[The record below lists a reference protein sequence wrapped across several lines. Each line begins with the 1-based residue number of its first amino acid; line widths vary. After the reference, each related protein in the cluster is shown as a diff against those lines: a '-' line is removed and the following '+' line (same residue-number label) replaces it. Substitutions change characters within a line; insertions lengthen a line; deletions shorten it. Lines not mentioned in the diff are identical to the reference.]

1 MGAERMRAF
10 GPERGC
16 RIGAPPCKRSFD
28 SLRSLRM
35 TVWVG
40 GRTNRGAMSEAIR
53 GAVSSTVPPLAPP
66 MTLCLFEDAT
76 VAHLAPLALT
86 RAASDLRTGAR
97 TLGER
102 LAAAFPHDRLAI
114 HARAAVRDVTARE
127 HPDAA
132 RAEAIAGPTLFVNS
146 RWLVHADATAD
157 LVARLVR
164 TGEPRAVVDAHGA
177 LLALVHPDPDPAWA
191 EADAFAPDLDGIA
204 TETAPAEMISRLW
217 HLLDDVAD
225 RIAEDL
231 DAIGGLGEIHGTV
244 MDGAHLV
251 APERIHIGSGATVR
265 TGAVLDAT
273 NGPIR
278 LAPGATV
285 GENAVLR
292 GPVWLGPGA
301 TANPAA
307 RLDAT
312 AAGERCK
319 LGGEVHASVLH
330 SFSSKGHDGY
340 LGNSSLGRWC
350 NLGAATDTSN
360 LKNDYGEVTQYDA
373 VARDF
378 VGTGRQFVGLVMGD
392 HSKCSI
398 HSMFNTGTVVGVFCN
413 LYGAGFPPRY
423 VPSFAWGGADGLVP
437 YRTAKAFRVAEAV
450 MARRDRELSRAERTL
465 LTHIS
470 EDEGQGTTDAG

>member
-1 MGAERMRAF
+1 
-10 GPERGC
+10 
-16 RIGAPPCKRSFD
+16 
-28 SLRSLRM
+28 
-35 TVWVG
+35 
-40 GRTNRGAMSEAIR
+40 
-53 GAVSSTVPPLAPP
+53 
-66 MTLCLFEDAT
+66 MTLCLFEDAA

-102 LAAAFPHDRLAI
+102 LADAFPHERLAV

-132 RAEAIAGPTLFVNS
+132 RAEALSGPTLFVNG
-146 RWLVHADATAD
+146 RWLVRDDEAAD
-157 LVARLVR
+157 LVRRLARA
-164 TGEPRAVVDAHGA
+164 GEPRAVVHDASGA
-177 LLALVHPDPDPAWA
+177 LLALVAPQPDPVWA
-191 EADAFAPDLDGIA
+191 EADAFAPDLGGVESEA
-204 TETAPAEMISRLW
+204 VPAELVSRLW
-217 HLLDDVAD
+217 HLLDDVGA

-231 DAIGGLGEIHGTV
+231 EAMGGLGEVHGTV
-244 MDGAHLV
+244 MEGAHLV
-251 APERIHIGSGATVR
+251 APERIHVGSGATVR

-273 NGPIR
+273 SGPIR
-278 LAPGATV
+278 LDPGATV

-301 TANPAA
+301 AANPAA

-319 LGGEVHASVLH
+319 LGGEVHASILH

-340 LGNSSLGRWC
+340 LGNSQLGRWC

-373 VARDF
+373 VERDF

-413 LYGAGFPPRY
+413 LFGAGFPPRH

-437 YRTAKAFRVAEAV
+437 YRTDKAFRVAEAV
-450 MARRDRELSRAERTL
+450 MARRERELSAAERAL
-465 LTHIS
+465 LAAIAA
-470 EDEGQGTTDAG
+470 EAGLG

>member
-1 MGAERMRAF
+1 
-10 GPERGC
+10 
-16 RIGAPPCKRSFD
+16 
-28 SLRSLRM
+28 
-35 TVWVG
+35 
-40 GRTNRGAMSEAIR
+40 
-53 GAVSSTVPPLAPP
+53 
-66 MTLCLFEDAT
+66 MTLCLFEDAA

-86 RAASDLRTGAR
+86 RAASDLQAGAR

-102 LAAAFPHDRLAI
+102 LADTFPHERLAV

-132 RAEAIAGPTLFVNS
+132 RAEALAGPTLFVNS
-146 RWLVHADATAD
+146 RWLAHDDETAD
-157 LVARLVR
+157 LVRRLARA
-164 TGEPRAVVDAHGA
+164 GAPRAVVHDASGA
-177 LLALVHPDPDPAWA
+177 LLALVAPEPDPAWA
-191 EADAFAPDLDGIA
+191 QPDAFAPDLGGVE
-204 TETAPAEMISRLW
+204 TETAPATMVSRLW
-217 HLLDDVAD
+217 HLLDDVSE

-231 DAIGGLGEIHGTV
+231 EALGGLGEILGTV
-244 MDGAHLV
+244 MEGAHLV
-251 APERIHIGSGATVR
+251 APERIHVGSNATVR

-273 NGPIR
+273 DGPIR
-278 LAPGATV
+278 LEPGATV

-301 TANPAA
+301 AANPAA

-319 LGGEVHASVLH
+319 LGGEVHASLLH

-340 LGNSSLGRWC
+340 LGNSALGRWC

-373 VARDF
+373 VAGDF

-413 LYGAGFPPRY
+413 LYGAGFPPRH
-423 VPSFAWGGADGLVP
+423 VPSFSWGGAGGLVP
-437 YRTAKAFRVAEAV
+437 YRTDKAFRVAEAV
-450 MARRDRELSRAERTL
+450 MARRDRELTAAERTL
-465 LTHIS
+465 LTRIA
-470 EDEGQGTTDAG
+470 EDARRQTADEA